1 MADVYKGLTIQFGA
15 DTRGL
20 SAALKD
26 VDKQSRG
33 ITSELKKV
41 ENALK
46 FNPGNTELLRQK
58 QELLGK
64 QIVTTKER
72 LEALR
77 EAEKK
82 LGKDDIG
89 TDQYNN
95 LQREIIETGSKL
107 EHLQKK
113 SKETHKALEVPPSV
127 VSGLKNVGKAAAAGA
142 AAAAV
147 ALVGMGVAVLNNAD
161 ELQRQADVT
170 GLSAERLQ
178 ELQYAG
184 KNLGVELDTI
194 TGAQSK
200 LTKAMAAAK
209 DPNSKQADAFK
220 KLGISATD
228 SSGNLRDAKVV
239 MGEAFDAL
247 SKVGNE
253 TERDALSMQL
263 FGKSAMEMNPMITA
277 GRDELARLSQEA
289 KDNGAVMSGD
299 AVAGLDTFGDMMGN
313 IQNSLMGK
321 FGEAFG
327 QIIPVVTDFIDM
339 IEGGE
344 DPLDAFSITMA
355 ETFGVDV
362 SKFVDGLRVVID
374 IVKQLAG
381 VWLKAASAEL
391 QAFVSLGRWMAEIW
405 AKVLPAIEAVWDLLK
420 PFFEWAATTIK
431 GTLKPVIDNLREAWV
446 QLEPVLKVV
455 GIILGV
461 VIVAAIAVV
470 VAAVV
475 LLVVA
480 FAKLVQ
486 GITWMVKTASKNFR
500 EFYDTAKSIFGKVAD
515 FIGEQVERIKG
526 FFSNL
531 VLKLPKIKLPHFKL
545 TGEFSLKPPKVPSLN
560 VDWYASGG
568 SFAPGMPALVGVGDQ
583 RGGYEHILRDDQI
596 VSLMQ
601 RAMGRRDSGQIV
613 IQLNQPVRSYSETKR
628 AVRDAMEEVAL

>member
-46 FNPGNTELLRQK
+46 FNPGNTELLRQR

-72 LEALR
+72 LEALK

-89 TDQYNN
+89 TDRYNN

-107 EHLQKK
+107 ENLEKKAKGAKK
-113 SKETHKALEVPPSV
+113 SLEFPPGLAN
-127 VSGLKNVGKAAAAGA
+127 GLKNVGKVAATS
-142 AAAAV
+142 AAAV
-147 ALVGMGVAVLNNAD
+147 GAMFAAMAFSVVNNAD

-194 TGAQSK
+194 TGAQAK
-200 LTKAMAAAK
+200 LTKTMAAAK
-209 DPNSKQADAFK
+209 DPNSKQAAAFK
-220 KLGISATD
+220 TLGISATD

-277 GRDELARLSQEA
+277 GSDELARLAQEA
-289 KDNGAVMSGD
+289 RDSGAVMSGD
-299 AVAGLDTFGDMMGN
+299 AVAGLDTFGDTMDNIKNGAMGR
-313 IQNSLMGK
+313 
-321 FGEAFG
+321 FGEWFGEISTAF
-327 QIIPVVTDFIDM
+327 TDFLSM
-339 IEGGE
+339 LKGGE
-344 DPLDAFSITMA
+344 DPLDAFSITMS
-355 ETFGVDV
+355 ESFGIDV
-362 SKFVDGLRVVID
+362 TPLTDGIQRVID
-374 IVKQLAG
+374 AWERIKPIVQG
-381 VWLKAASAEL
+381 VWDTI
-391 QAFVSLGRWMAEIW
+391 R
-405 AKVLPAIEAVWDLLK
+405 
-420 PFFEWAATTIK
+420 PFFEWAATTIG
-431 GTLKPVIDNLREAWV
+431 GTLKPVIDNLREAWK
-446 QLEPVLKVV
+446 QLEPVMKIV
-455 GIILGV
+455 GA
-461 VIVAAIAVV
+461 VIVVVLGLV

-486 GITWMVKTASKNFR
+486 GISWSIKTAATNFR
-500 EFYDTAKSIFGKVAD
+500 RFYDIAKDVFGKVAD
-515 FIGEQVERIKG
+515 FVSEQVERIKK
-526 FFSNL
+526 FFAKL

-545 TGEFSLKPPKVPSLN
+545 TGEFSLKPPKVPSLK

-568 SFAPGMPALVGVGDQ
+568 SFAPGMPSLVGVGDQ

-601 RAMGRRDSGQIV
+601 RAMGGSGGETHLHFHSQ
-613 IQLNQPVRSYSETKR
+613 NQSYSETKR
-628 AVRDAMEEVAL
+628 SVRDAMEAVAL